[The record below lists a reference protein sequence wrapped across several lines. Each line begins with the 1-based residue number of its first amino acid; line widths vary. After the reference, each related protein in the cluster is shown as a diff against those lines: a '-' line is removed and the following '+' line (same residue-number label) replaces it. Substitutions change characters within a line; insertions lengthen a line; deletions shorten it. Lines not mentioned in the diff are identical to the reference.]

1 MNKLQKL
8 FHFIT
13 HKPSEV
19 IAYAYMKL
27 AFFVPDKP
35 YLKTLFRLKMGK
47 KLDLENPRTFNE
59 KLQWLKLY
67 NRKPIFTN
75 MVDKYEVKKLV
86 AEMIGEEY
94 VIPTYG
100 VWESFDDID
109 FDQLPDQFVLKTT
122 DGGGGTNV
130 VLCKNKSKLDKA
142 KARKA
147 LKLCKRNEIYQNFRE
162 WPYKNIKPRIL
173 AEKYLADIDGRGVSD
188 YKFSCYNGEAHDVML
203 CVDREIGD
211 VKFYFF
217 DSNWQLLRYNKR
229 GMAMPKDFSLPKPKN
244 IDKMFELAGILS
256 RGIPYLRVDMYNVDG
271 QIYFGELTFFPDSG
285 FDSNLLPE
293 TDLLFGSKINLNIE

>member
-1 MNKLQKL
+1 MGKFNKL
-8 FHFIT
+8 FHFLV
-13 HKPSEV
+13 HKPSEI
-19 IAYAYMKL
+19 IAYGFMKT
-27 AFFVPDKP
+27 ATFIPDKP
-35 YLKTLFRLKMGK
+35 YLKVLYRLKMGK
-47 KLDLENPRTFNE
+47 KLDLTNPRTFNE

-67 NRKPIFTN
+67 NRKPIYTN

-100 VWESFDDID
+100 VWDSFDEID
-109 FDQLPDQFVLKTT
+109 FEQLPDKFVLKTT

-130 VLCKNKSKLDKA
+130 VICTDKSKLDKA

-147 LKLCKRNEIYQNFRE
+147 LKLCKKSEIYQNFRE
-162 WPYKNIKPRIL
+162 WPYKDIKPRIL
-173 AEKYLADIDGRGVSD
+173 AEKYLVDKEGHSVSD

-217 DSNWQLLRYNKR
+217 DRNWNLLRYNKR
-229 GMAMPKDFSLPKPKN
+229 ALTVSKDFSYPKPQN

-256 RGIPYLRVDMYNVDG
+256 QGIPYLRVDMYNVDG
-271 QIYFGELTFFPDSG
+271 QIYFGETTFFPDSG
-285 FDSNLLPE
+285 FDPNLLPE
-293 TDLLFGSKINLNIE
+293 TDLLFGSKINLNI

>member
-27 AFFVPDKP
+27 AFFAPDKP
-35 YLKTLFRLKMGK
+35 YLKTLFRLKMGN
-47 KLDLENPRTFNE
+47 KLDLVNPLTFNE

-67 NRKPIFTN
+67 NRKPIFTS

-100 VWESFDDID
+100 VWDSFDDID

-130 VLCKNKSKLDKA
+130 VLCKDKSKLDKT

-147 LKLCKRNEIYQNFRE
+147 LKLYKRNEIY
-162 WPYKNIKPRIL
+162 L
-173 AEKYLADIDGRGVSD
+173 
-188 YKFSCYNGEAHDVML
+188 
-203 CVDREIGD
+203 
-211 VKFYFF
+211 
-217 DSNWQLLRYNKR
+217 
-229 GMAMPKDFSLPKPKN
+229 
-244 IDKMFELAGILS
+244 
-256 RGIPYLRVDMYNVDG
+256 
-271 QIYFGELTFFPDSG
+271 
-285 FDSNLLPE
+285 
-293 TDLLFGSKINLNIE
+293 